1 MPSATGKIGDWTQST
16 LTKFIQD
23 ALRNNPPQFTVN
35 QTIEKITCTDLLKI
49 VDQMQFMRSVTTAT
63 AGTAGA
69 PPAQVAGYF
78 EVLDPSGN
86 VKKVPFYNA

>member
-1 MPSATGKIGDWTQST
+1 MPGTIANWDTST

-23 ALRNNPPQFTVN
+23 ALRNNPPQFTLN
-35 QTIEKITCTDLLKI
+35 QTIEKLTCTDLLKV
-49 VDQMQFMRSVTTAT
+49 VDQMQFMRSVATAT

-86 VKKVPFYNA
+86 VKKVPYYNA

>member
-1 MPSATGKIGDWTQST
+1 MAGTIANWDTTT

-35 QTIEKITCTDLLKI
+35 QTIEKLTCKTLLTI
-49 VDQMQFMRSVTTAT
+49 SDQVQFLRSVGTAT
-63 AGTAGA
+63 AGTGGA

-78 EVLDPSGN
+78 EVLDPSGS
-86 VKKVPFYNA
+86 VKKVPYYNA

>member
-1 MPSATGKIGDWTQST
+1 MAGPGTIGDWSTST

-35 QTIEKITCTDLLKI
+35 QTIEKLTCTTLLTI
-49 VDQMQFMRSVTTAT
+49 SDQVQFLRSVGTAT

-78 EVLDPSGN
+78 EVLDPSGS
-86 VKKVPFYNA
+86 VKKVPYYNA